1 MRKKVQKPAQIYLLN
16 YHFSRFCLM
25 LKYIKSGNTDKIIAT
40 TLHLSDICIKMIPKQ
55 FPKDYEV
62 LTNFTELGTEENAE
76 LETILRR

>member
-1 MRKKVQKPAQIYLLN
+1 
-16 YHFSRFCLM
+16 M

-76 LETILRR
+76 RNKKYVKKTLIIFKLVAAMETIVYKTICL